1 MSYIAEI
8 WLYHGLTPTSLF
20 RYSDTSDSGPWT
32 DFQLS
37 APMTIRDALA
47 ALATEI
53 STDLGI
59 ACAITFDAAN
69 RVVFTADAVV
79 WVGLTDTLA
88 DLLGFS
94 DPVIYCNDGEP
105 AESDKT
111 PLGIA
116 ACDGISIPPP
126 WEVEASE
133 LREYRGGR
141 AVGYHR
147 QRVRM
152 LRAQVAL
159 DIERLVALEGGTLLH
174 SGKHRFMGPN
184 IDPFGVAD
192 LDGYH
197 DAWPLKTRS
206 LTAVEGEDGLAMM
219 TFDATLEDPT

>member
-1 MSYIAEI
+1 MSYVAEI
-8 WLYHGLTPTSLF
+8 WLYHALTPTSFF

-59 ACAITFDAAN
+59 DLQITFNAATN
-69 RVVFTADAVV
+69 RVMFATDWTV
-79 WVGLTDTLA
+79 WIEFTDTLA
-88 DLLGFS
+88 NLLGFS
-94 DPVIYCNDGEP
+94 TTVVEVNDGGG
-105 AESDKT
+105 SDET
-111 PLGIA
+111 PVGIT

-126 WEVEASE
+126 WEIESSE

-174 SGKHRFMGPN
+174 SGKQRFSGPN
-184 IDPFGVAD
+184 ADPFGVAD

-206 LTAVEGEDGLAMM
+206 LTAVEGEDGLAVM
-219 TFDATLEDPT
+219 TLDATLEDPT